1 MINCDT
7 IRIKFTEAY
16 NYTTWVQYEHR
27 IKTILHIKR
36 KINIKET
43 NVLCMK
49 EDRYSKMILQCAQQ
63 S

>member
-1 MINCDT
+1 MSI
-7 IRIKFTEAY
+7 EL
-16 NYTTWVQYEHR
+16 
-27 IKTILHIKR
+27 TILYIKR

-49 EDRYSKMILQCAQQ
+49 EDRYSKMISQCAQQ